1 MSQDSSEPQPQS
13 DPKGF
18 LPTKAAR
25 AASQLGRTVNVA
37 LAESELTPAGY
48 RMLAYL
54 ATGETAAKILAAKL
68 AISRPTVTATLDWL
82 EPRGYVR
89 RIPAESDR
97 RKVEITITAEGLRAL
112 EAADRLVVARLA
124 DVLSVV
130 DPEELPVI
138 IDSLETLWEALNS
151 YRARG
156 IDPIADA
163 ADGTS

>member
-1 MSQDSSEPQPQS
+1 MTQDSPQDSPLEL
-13 DPKGF
+13 GF
-18 LPTKAAR
+18 VPVTAAR

-37 LAESELTPAGY
+37 LTKSELTPAGY

-89 RIPAESDR
+89 RVPATTDR

-112 EAADRLVVARLA
+112 EAADRLVVDRLS
-124 DVLSVV
+124 DVMSSV
-130 DPEELPVI
+130 DPEKLAGI
-138 IDSLETLWEALNS
+138 IESLELLGGALNDF
-151 YRARG
+151 RARG
-156 IDPIADA
+156 IDTSAGEA
-163 ADGTS
+163 AGQR